1 MSLKATQDVDK
12 MVDENIVV
20 EALAEATK
28 SHWDKKQDD
37 TTPSSST

>member
-28 SHWDKKQDD
+28 SH
-37 TTPSSST
+37 